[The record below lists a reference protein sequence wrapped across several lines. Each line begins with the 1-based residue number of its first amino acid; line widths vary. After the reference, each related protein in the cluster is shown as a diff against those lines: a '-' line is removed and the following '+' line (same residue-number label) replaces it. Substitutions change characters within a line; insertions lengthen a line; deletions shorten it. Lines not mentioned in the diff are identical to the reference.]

1 MKISEN
7 RRLRGEK
14 KAMARHEH
22 QQFQNSRHEKK
33 FYEFARLIAQ
43 GESAA
48 GRIDFTQQDT
58 ILKQAGKTV
67 ADLQEAVEAFR
78 SGELEI

>member
-22 QQFQNSRHEKK
+22 MERQNDRHEKK
-33 FYEFARLIAQ
+33 FWEYARAIAS
-43 GESAA
+43 GEA
-48 GRIDFTQQDT
+48 GAGKIDFTKLELV
-58 ILKQAGKTV
+58 LKQAGKTSE
-67 ADLQEAVEAFR
+67 DLQQAVAEARE
-78 SGELEI
+78 ELKD

>member
-22 QQFQNSRHEKK
+22 MERQNSRHEKK
-33 FYEFARLIAQ
+33 FWEYARAIAQ
-43 GESAA
+43 GESAKV
-48 GRIDFTQQDT
+48 DFSKLELV
-58 ILKQAGKTV
+58 LKQAGKTSE
-67 ADLQEAVEAFR
+67 DLQQAVAEARE
-78 SGELEI
+78 ELKD